1 MSVCLWTKWLWVW
14 VQLQSLIIDVVDVV
28 EKKKQNICGVKKLDE
43 EENFI
48 FTALTTFKKM
58 VKKIE
63 EDEMNQGSQCVK
75 VKK

>member
-48 FTALTTFKKM
+48 FTAFPTFKKM

>member
-1 MSVCLWTKWLWVW
+1 M
-14 VQLQSLIIDVVDVV
+14 QQR
-28 EKKKQNICGVKKLDE
+28 KKKQNICGVKKLDE